1 MEPMLVN
8 TVSYFKV
15 SALVLNLA
23 VADVIKESFLQEKRK
38 KQNAK
43 SKEPK
48 KQYFRN
54 SRFIFQK

>member
-23 VADVIKESFLQEKRK
+23 VADVINESFLQEDENR
-38 KQNAK
+38 QQAM
-43 SKEPK
+43 SSRQQ
-48 KQYFRN
+48 QYFN
-54 SRFIFQK
+54 GVIFMVQK